1 MQKILHLNVDKIDL
15 EISIMK
21 HYHLNLTNNWTN
33 YSYYRDASLPKLVM
47 KPIYNDKLCMHSDKS
62 NIDKQNNKN

>member
-1 MQKILHLNVDKIDL
+1 
-15 EISIMK
+15 MK

-33 YSYYRDASLPKLVM
+33 YNYYRDASLPKLVM